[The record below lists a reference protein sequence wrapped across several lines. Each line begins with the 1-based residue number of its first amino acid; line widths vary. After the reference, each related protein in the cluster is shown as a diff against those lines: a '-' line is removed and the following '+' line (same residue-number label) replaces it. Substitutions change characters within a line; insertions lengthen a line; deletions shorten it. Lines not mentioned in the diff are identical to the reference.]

1 MILDRIL
8 SDTRRDLPQ
17 RRREAPASLL
27 ERACAEQTPPL
38 DMLAALRA
46 PCVGVIAECKRASP
60 SKGALNLGL
69 EPSEMALAYAR
80 AGCAALSILT
90 EPRYFRGSGQDLRE
104 ARESLAAAGCP
115 RPILRKDFIVDRY
128 QLLEARAWG
137 ADAALLIVAAL
148 SDAELSELFATA
160 VGLGLTPLIEVHNAA
175 ELGRALALDPPLIGV
190 NNRNL
195 HDFSVSLDTTRM
207 LRPLIP
213 EGIVVVS
220 ESGIHQPGQMRELA
234 AMGVDAALVGESLV
248 TADDPAAQLRALR
261 EAGR

>member
-8 SDTRRDLPQ
+8 ADTRGDLPQ
-17 RRREAPASLL
+17 RKSDVPTSQL
-27 ERACAEQTPPL
+27 ESACAEQTPPL
-38 DMLAALRA
+38 DLLTALRA
-46 PCVGVIAECKRASP
+46 PGVGVIAECKRASP
-60 SKGALNLGL
+60 SKGPLNLAL
-69 EPSEMALAYAR
+69 APSEMALTYAQ

-104 ARESLAAAGCP
+104 ARESLASAGCP
-115 RPILRKDFIVDRY
+115 RPLLRKDFIVDRY

-148 SDAELSELFATA
+148 SDAELSELFAAA

-195 HDFSVSLDTTRM
+195 HDFGVSLKTTRA

-220 ESGIHQPGQMRELA
+220 ESGIHQPEQLRELA
-234 AMGVDAALVGESLV
+234 DMGVDAALVGESLV

>member
-8 SDTRRDLPQ
+8 AATRRDLPQ
-17 RRREAPASLL
+17 RQRAVPASTL
-27 ERACAEQTPPL
+27 EVACSEQTPAL

-46 PCVGVIAECKRASP
+46 PGVGVIAECKRASP
-60 SKGALNLGL
+60 SKGALNLGI
-69 EPSEMALAYAR
+69 EPSELGLSYAK

-90 EPRYFRGSGQDLRE
+90 EPRYFRGSGQDLLD

-115 RPILRKDFIVDRY
+115 RPLLRKDFIVDRY

-148 SDAELSELFATA
+148 SDGELAELFAA
-160 VGLGLTPLIEVHNAA
+160 ACDLGLTPLIEVHNSA
-175 ELGRALALDPPLIGV
+175 ELERALTLDPPLIGV

-195 HDFSVSLDTTRM
+195 HDFSVSLETTRA

-220 ESGIHQPGQMRELA
+220 ESGIHQPAEMRELA
-234 AMGVDAALVGESLV
+234 DMRVDAALVGESLV
-248 TADDPAAQLRALR
+248 TADDPAAQLRVLR